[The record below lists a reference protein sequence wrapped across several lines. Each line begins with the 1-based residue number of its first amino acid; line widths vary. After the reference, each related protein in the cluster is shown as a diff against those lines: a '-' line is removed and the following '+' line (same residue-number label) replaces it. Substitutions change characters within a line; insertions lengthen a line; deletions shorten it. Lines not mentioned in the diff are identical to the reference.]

1 MGTFDII
8 VALIVGAVLIFY
20 IVSGLAKGYLVQM
33 TWILAIYFLVRVF
46 VGMEDLEILNR
57 IDKFLAFVMMILWIQ
72 KYKYLQGGE
81 RDEN

>member
-20 IVSGLAKGYLVQM
+20 MVSGLAKGYLVQM
-33 TWILAIYFLVRVF
+33 TWVLAIYFLVRVF

-72 KYKYLQGGE
+72 KYKYLKEGS
-81 RDEN
+81 DED

>member
-1 MGTFDII
+1 MGGFDII
-8 VALIVGAVLIFY
+8 IALIVGAVLIFY
-20 IVSGLAKGYLVQM
+20 MVSGLAKGYLVQM

-72 KYKYLQGGE
+72 KYKYLKEGS
-81 RDEN
+81 DED

>member
-20 IVSGLAKGYLVQM
+20 IVSGLAKRYLVQM
-33 TWILAIYFLVRVF
+33 TWVLAIYFLVRVF
-46 VGMEDLEILNR
+46 VGLEDLEILNR

-72 KYKYLQGGE
+72 KYKYLKEGS
-81 RDEN
+81 DED

>member
-1 MGTFDII
+1 MGEFDII
-8 VALIVGAVLIFY
+8 MALIVGAVFIYY
-20 IVSGLAKGYLVQM
+20 IISTVAKRYLVQM

-72 KYKYLQGGE
+72 KYKYLKEGS
-81 RDEN
+81 DED

>member
-8 VALIVGAVLIFY
+8 IALIVGAVLIFY
-20 IVSGLAKGYLVQM
+20 MVSGLAKGYLVQM
-33 TWILAIYFLVRVF
+33 TWVLAIYFLVRVF

-72 KYKYLQGGE
+72 KYKYLKEGS
-81 RDEN
+81 DED

>member
-8 VALIVGAVLIFY
+8 IALIVGAVFIYY
-20 IVSGLAKGYLVQM
+20 IISTVAKEYLVQM

-72 KYKYLQGGE
+72 KYKYLKEGS
-81 RDEN
+81 